1 MPPQEASSL
10 AGLRSQLYEARERAK
25 KAPPRRKEPKRLRMR
40 ASLQPEA
47 HSEDD
52 VRLAASQH
60 ALASKAARYEAG
72 YRDDEELIDWDTK
85 GAKVEYEDEFGRTRT
100 GEDAAIYGPATSF
113 PVYTRPDVPVPDV
126 RPRGAA
132 YYRFAQD
139 QETRQIQQAAL
150 SELRKETLQERGK
163 AVSTGAARREARRR
177 FLVSFRAS

>member
-25 KAPPRRKEPKRLRMR
+25 NAPLKRKEPKRLRMR
-40 ASLQPEA
+40 ASMQPAE

-72 YRDDEELIDWDTK
+72 YKDDEELIDWDSK

-100 GEDAAIYGPATSF
+100 GDDAAIYGPATSF
-113 PVYTRPDVPVPDV
+113 PVYIRPDVPVPDV
-126 RPRGAA
+126 RPCGAA

-139 QETRQIQQAAL
+139 AETRQSQQAAL

-163 AVSTGAARREARRR
+163 AASTGAARREARRR
-177 FLVSFRAS
+177 FLTSFRAS

>member
-25 KAPPRRKEPKRLRMR
+25 KAKPKRKEPKRLRMR

-72 YRDDEELIDWDTK
+72 YQDDEELIDWDTK
-85 GAKVEYEDEFGRTRT
+85 
-100 GEDAAIYGPATSF
+100 
-113 PVYTRPDVPVPDV
+113 
-126 RPRGAA
+126 
-132 YYRFAQD
+132 
-139 QETRQIQQAAL
+139 L
-150 SELRKETLQERGK
+150 SLIHI
-163 AVSTGAARREARRR
+163 
-177 FLVSFRAS
+177 

>member
-25 KAPPRRKEPKRLRMR
+25 NAPLKRKEPKRLRMR
-40 ASLQPEA
+40 ASMQPAE

-72 YRDDEELIDWDTK
+72 YKDDEELIDWDTK

-100 GEDAAIYGPATSF
+100 GDDAAIYGPCLLYTS
-113 PVYTRPDVPVPDV
+113 PS
-126 RPRGAA
+126 PR
-132 YYRFAQD
+132 D
-139 QETRQIQQAAL
+139 
-150 SELRKETLQERGK
+150 
-163 AVSTGAARREARRR
+163 
-177 FLVSFRAS
+177 